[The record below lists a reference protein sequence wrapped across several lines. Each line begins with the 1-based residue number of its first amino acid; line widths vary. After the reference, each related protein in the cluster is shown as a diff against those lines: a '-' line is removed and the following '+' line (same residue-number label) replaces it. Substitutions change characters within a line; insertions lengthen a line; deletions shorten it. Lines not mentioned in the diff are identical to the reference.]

1 MTGRTLDLITR
12 HCRALIKQAHKLLSN
27 FRSSSNI
34 NYICPF
40 IISWIVYCCL
50 DRDFILKRQKELQDY
65 ISQILENP
73 ELASNIN
80 TQTFF
85 DPENNMINFQGLYH
99 FIVRS
104 QLIFCLELALQHVSL
119 VLRSNQQYEIQ
130 KHLPDIGSQIR
141 NCYYLVRDSQEAKVQ
156 KILQWSD
163 FGPLRSL
170 EDKSIQSLLK
180 SISQIE
186 VNRWNRTI

>member
-1 MTGRTLDLITR
+1 M
-12 HCRALIKQAHKLLSN
+12 
-27 FRSSSNI
+27 
-34 NYICPF
+34 
-40 IISWIVYCCL
+40 IIYCCL
-50 DRDFILKRQKELQDY
+50 DRDFILKRQKDLQDY
-65 ISQILENP
+65 IGQILENP

-85 DPENNMINFQGLYH
+85 DPENNMINFQGLCH

-156 KILQWSD
+156 KILLWSD

-186 VNRWNRTI
+186 VDK

>member
-1 MTGRTLDLITR
+1 M
-12 HCRALIKQAHKLLSN
+12 S
-27 FRSSSNI
+27 
-34 NYICPF
+34 
-40 IISWIVYCCL
+40 
-50 DRDFILKRQKELQDY
+50 
-65 ISQILENP
+65 
-73 ELASNIN
+73 
-80 TQTFF
+80 
-85 DPENNMINFQGLYH
+85 LYY
-99 FIVRS
+99 IVRS
-104 QLIFCLELALQHVSL
+104 QLIFFSELALQHISL

-156 KILQWSD
+156 KILLWSD

-186 VNRWNRTI
+186 VNKYCRNRTVYKVLS